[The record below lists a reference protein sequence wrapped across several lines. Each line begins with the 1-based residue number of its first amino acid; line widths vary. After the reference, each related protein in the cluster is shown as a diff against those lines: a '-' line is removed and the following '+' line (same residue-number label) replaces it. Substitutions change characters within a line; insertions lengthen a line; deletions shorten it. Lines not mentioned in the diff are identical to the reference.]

1 MNWNLLFK
9 MFFGVFAGL
18 TALLFVADL
27 TVNHHYDPVKVTNFF
42 MNYWGYKY
50 FGLKFELDEEA
61 KEEDDLA
68 ST

>member
-1 MNWNLLFK
+1 MV
-9 MFFGVFAGL
+9 FGVFAGL

-27 TVNHHYDPVKVTNFF
+27 TINHHYDPVKVTNFF

-61 KEEDDLA
+61 DEDE
-68 ST
+68 